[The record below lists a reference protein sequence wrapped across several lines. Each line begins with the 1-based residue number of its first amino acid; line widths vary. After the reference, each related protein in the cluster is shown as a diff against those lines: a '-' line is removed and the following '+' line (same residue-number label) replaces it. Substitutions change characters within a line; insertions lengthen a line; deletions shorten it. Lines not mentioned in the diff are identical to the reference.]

1 MENEYTTE
9 ESDNLLLADMWLAEE
24 NSIIN
29 NEEVEVETESET
41 EEENTSK
48 SKQWIAKVLHQRNE
62 ARKEAETYKSEV
74 ESLKEELAKL
84 EEEGNYGTEEYI
96 QTLVDK
102 RLAEGREKQDFFDNK
117 YYLKEYKK
125 EILDYSKETWL
136 SLEKA
141 TKLYLAENNPELLL
155 DNETLNKK
163 QSKFYQTP
171 SVTPRNLWVKEV
183 KYSLNEFEEMVK
195 KGMVKF

>member
-1 MENEYTTE
+1 MEQEYTTE

-24 NSIIN
+24 NSTIN
-29 NEEVEVETESET
+29 NEEVEVETET
-41 EEENTSK
+41 EENTSK
-48 SKQWIAKVLHQRNE
+48 SKKWIAKVLHQRNE

-74 ESLKEELAKL
+74 ESLKEKLAEL
-84 EEEGNYGTEEYI
+84 EEEWNYGTEEYI

-117 YYLKEYKK
+117 DHLKEYRK

-183 KYSLNEFEEMVK
+183 KYSLSEFEEMAK

>member
-1 MENEYTTE
+1 MEQEYTTE
-9 ESDNLLLADMWLAEE
+9 ESDNLLLADMWLAED

-29 NEEVEVETESET
+29 NEEVETEEET
-41 EEENTSK
+41 EENTSK
-48 SKQWIAKVLHQRNE
+48 SKKWIAKVLHQRNE

-74 ESLKEELAKL
+74 ESLKEKLAEL

-102 RLAEGREKQDFFDNK
+102 RLAEGKEKQDFFDNK
-117 YYLKEYKK
+117 DHLKEYRK

-183 KYSLNEFEEMVK
+183 KYSLSEFEEMAK